1 VLGVCVCYGLIN
13 GQMVH
18 RCDNN
23 VGAATILAGVGIVM
37 IPQFMSGPA
46 GAGARSDN
54 QPLFNMIFLCANIPM
69 ALSSV
74 YKEVAFKHDDIDV
87 NYLQVH
93 NTHTPRVCECM
104 LCACTVL

>member
-1 VLGVCVCYGLIN
+1 MVLSVVVLGAKYSRT
-13 GQMVH
+13 QY
-18 RCDNN
+18 

-37 IPQFMSGPA
+37 IPQFMGSA
-46 GAGARSDN
+46 TSRSTADN

-74 YKEVAFKHDDIDV
+74 YKEVAFKNDDIDV

-93 NTHTPRVCECM
+93 I
-104 LCACTVL
+104 